1 MEVKY
6 FLIGHTCVFIHTNNG
21 TTEGSWLTMST
32 REDDEG
38 MGVLGQGYTSASG
51 DEQIEPF
58 PTFILH

>member
-1 MEVKY
+1 
-6 FLIGHTCVFIHTNNG
+6 
-21 TTEGSWLTMST
+21 MST

-51 DEQIEPF
+51 DEQIELF